1 MGQGDN
7 YTKNLSGER
16 IGFVYFLLQ
25 QEIKTRLNRTHE
37 AKLWCNP
44 LFENHTRVN
53 SCANE
58 LSYITIG
65 GSQCLIVS
73 E

>member
-16 IGFVYFLLQ
+16 IGFLCFLLQ
-25 QEIKTRLNRTHE
+25 QKIKTRLNRTHE
-37 AKLWCNP
+37 AKLWGNP
-44 LFENHTRVN
+44 LFKNHTRVN

-58 LSYITIG
+58 LSTIAIG
-65 GSQCLIVS
+65 GSRCYIVS